1 MEPAPLV
8 EPASVTPRQMSR
20 CRNRGWTKAW
30 NHTQD
35 PIPVPESPHPYAVPP
50 EGVTLLHALAPQ
62 KHPPPPPLI
71 PLALTTE
78 APLRPHAGLASNLL

>member
-8 EPASVTPRQMSR
+8 EPAPMTPRQMSR

-35 PIPVPESPHPYAVPP
+35 PIPVPESPHPYVELVFVEVIVVEVAVV
-50 EGVTLLHALAPQ
+50 GLGLGT
-62 KHPPPPPLI
+62 LI
-71 PLALTTE
+71 PS
-78 APLRPHAGLASNLL
+78 H